1 MAYEIGRAHKLGK
14 KNRNQL
20 DNTADPSSSPS
31 TNLYIYGKSN
41 EDTDIGRIKESPQ
54 INTLEK
60 IVLYTINLLLLFK
73 TNLHPKHTQKTY

>member
-1 MAYEIGRAHKLGK
+1 MAYGIGQAHKTGK
-14 KNRNQL
+14 QNRKIL
-20 DNTADPSSSPS
+20 DKTTEPSSSPS

-60 IVLYTINLLLLFK
+60 IVLYTINLLL
-73 TNLHPKHTQKTY
+73 